1 MKNKFFFWA
10 LWAGAVI
17 SANAAFVF
25 FTLAGS
31 DEAAAAWTL
40 SFFCPLLRRCGG
52 SYAET
57 GQTRFRLR
65 DVDAALSGDTAAG
78 VYAAERRTAAA
89 VGGCFF
95 ACRRYA
101 VVYADFRYRQVKT
114 GVASD

>member
-1 MKNKFFFWA
+1 MPR
-10 LWAGAVI
+10 
-17 SANAAFVF
+17 
-25 FTLAGS
+25 
-31 DEAAAAWTL
+31 L
-40 SFFCPLLRRCGG
+40 SFLLLPVPMKLSPRGRCRFCPLLRRCGG

-78 VYAAERRTAAA
+78 VYAAERRTATA

-101 VVYADFRYRQVKT
+101 VVYADFHYRQVKT